1 MTVLQS
7 EMDWDQ
13 EKHCHKMC
21 NAEKE
26 KKRKK
31 KKTAF
36 QIFLASS

>member
-1 MTVLQS
+1 
-7 EMDWDQ
+7 
-13 EKHCHKMC
+13 MC

-36 QIFLASS
+36 QIFLASSWLKLTLKIQLMWKVK